1 MQTPSGQG
9 STILL
14 PVLGSQVQEA
24 FSTDDAWSTQSL
36 RDKMVR
42 LHGMGVLQ
50 TRAGCLLVLNDKRID
65 PNQLQ
70 DLTFCRQRKE
80 GQVRQTRGQWS
91 PHKAAEQ
98 EICAWGLSCTRTA
111 CSCYIWIV
119 SEVSNHLP
127 FAAVTR
133 SSCTEDNGCWHND
146 RPSRASSAI
155 SSSSPRLNTFTETGA
170 GILQLWRKDQTRD
183 AIDYI
188 DTFVVASSETT
199 PRSGTEPCLQHGFAS
214 SDMAEEY
221 SALANEGWH
230 VKDQVLVNTGLR
242 KLTCGSGLL
251 LMWSF
256 YKFLTALMHDSDA
269 VKV

>member
-98 EICAWGLSCTRTA
+98 EIVSIFKAVRRCVPGLKQGCHQA
-111 CSCYIWIV
+111 EGY
-119 SEVSNHLP
+119 EALP
-127 FAAVTR
+127 AA
-133 SSCTEDNGCWHND
+133 
-146 RPSRASSAI
+146 AS
-155 SSSSPRLNTFTETGA
+155 LG
-170 GILQLWRKDQTRD
+170 
-183 AIDYI
+183 
-188 DTFVVASSETT
+188 V
-199 PRSGTEPCLQHGFAS
+199 
-214 SDMAEEY
+214 
-221 SALANEGWH
+221 
-230 VKDQVLVNTGLR
+230 
-242 KLTCGSGLL
+242 
-251 LMWSF
+251 
-256 YKFLTALMHDSDA
+256 
-269 VKV
+269 